1 MGRSGVEADV
11 NMTDEATKHHTTYL
25 TWLNQERFRS
35 QRRNIGLLRLLRMPE
50 SPIHDVSTVSNSDW
64 FDFAQ
69 LMLGANFSY
78 WRAIFLAETSQSQ
91 ELNIQAM
98 KDFLNPLTFD
108 NGVNFTRDLKS
119 EAWTLGYYM
128 NNCIHRIKATYEVL
142 SRIDSPL
149 LAKLKSRSE
158 DYKLIVEG
166 KDWQTKFD
174 EEGKRMA
181 TPCDN
186 RKILDQMS
194 NALDFLFGAMPHWYQ
209 PSSKIAVID
218 E

>member
-1 MGRSGVEADV
+1 MEGDV
-11 NMTDEATKHHTTYL
+11 NMTDESTKHDTTYL
-25 TWLNQERFRS
+25 NWLNEERFRC

-98 KDFLNPLTFD
+98 KDFLNPLAFD

-128 NNCIHRIKATYEVL
+128 NNCIRRIKSTDDVL
-142 SRIDSPL
+142 SKIDPLL
-149 LAKLKSRSE
+149 LAKLKSKSE

-166 KDWQTKFD
+166 NDWQTKFD
-174 EEGKRMA
+174 KDRKRMA
-181 TPCDN
+181 TPYDN
-186 RKILDQMS
+186 RKTLDQMS